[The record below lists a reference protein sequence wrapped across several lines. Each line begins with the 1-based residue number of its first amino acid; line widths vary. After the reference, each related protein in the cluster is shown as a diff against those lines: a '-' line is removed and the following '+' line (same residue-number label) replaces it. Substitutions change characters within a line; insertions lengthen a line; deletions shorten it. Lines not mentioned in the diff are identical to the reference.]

1 MVIIFIFRH
10 DDNRN
15 TSNENVY
22 CELPADATAIAAI
35 ASSLALGSTRF
46 NYISDS
52 GGGTSSDEQFT
63 PTPANVASSKT
74 KLKGSNL
81 HFGYGFE
88 NFR

>member
-1 MVIIFIFRH
+1 MVIIFILEH

-52 GGGTSSDEQFT
+52 GGTRGVPPISR
-63 PTPANVASSKT
+63 
-74 KLKGSNL
+74 NL
-81 HFGYGFE
+81 CKFLLQKNLVSYLPSQE
-88 NFR
+88 VT